1 MKSSKAKKIK
11 GSTDANAMP
20 VAVEVVPVGYS
31 YTEPTSNDPAERIK
45 YHLSQAHVAAN
56 VAMRHIIEAGWELA
70 KQKQFLGYGQ
80 WTAWCEQNIQISNDT
95 ADRYIQVF
103 RKTVGAQRAQQSIGL
118 EAKLLKKELDAAT
131 VGMEEKTV
139 RQAMLELGV
148 IKPTPGHGGA
158 REGAGRK
165 SKGDAEVAAE
175 LKAIAK
181 SEPVLWA
188 SAKGSLDNLVQLDAK
203 RDVFHRLSGD
213 HLATVSELLADLSKK
228 AADALASRLGAVGT
242 PRPTDND

>member
-1 MKSSKAKKIK
+1 MKSSKAKKSK
-11 GSTDANAMP
+11 GSTDATP
-20 VAVEVVPVGYS
+20 VVAEVVPVGYS

-45 YHLSQAHVAAN
+45 YHLSQARVAAN

-80 WTAWCEQNIQISNDT
+80 WVAWCKQNIQISHDT

-165 SKGDAEVAAE
+165 PKDEAEVAAE
-175 LKAIAK
+175 KAA
-181 SEPVLWA
+181 SEA
-188 SAKGSLDNLVQLDAK
+188 SIRAELSAEEGRDLVQK
-203 RDVFHRLSGD
+203 
-213 HLATVSELLADLSKK
+213 LAGWA
-228 AADALASRLGAVGT
+228 LGADDGFGALSDGELARTVKTLKQVLARAEEIQSAREGA
-242 PRPTDND
+242 R

>member
-11 GSTDANAMP
+11 GSTDANTTP
-20 VAVEVVPVGYS
+20 VVAEVVPVGYS

-45 YHLSQAHVAAN
+45 YHLSQARVAAN

-80 WTAWCEQNIQISNDT
+80 WVAWCEQNIQISNDT

-103 RKTVGAQRAQQSIGL
+103 RKTVGAQRAQQSVGL

-165 SKGDAEVAAE
+165 PKDEAATVGEKLDEIANNETLLWQALKGALDTLVKMDAEKDIWNR
-175 LKAIAK
+175 LK
-181 SEPVLWA
+181 
-188 SAKGSLDNLVQLDAK
+188 D
-203 RDVFHRLSGD
+203 D
-213 HLATVSELLADLSKK
+213 HLATAVGILADVAKK
-228 AADALASRLGAVGT
+228 SSNTMMKRIGK
-242 PRPTDND
+242 

>member
-20 VAVEVVPVGYS
+20 VVAEVVPVGYS

-45 YHLSQAHVAAN
+45 YHLSQARVAAN

-80 WTAWCEQNIQISNDT
+80 WVAWCEQNIQISRRT
-95 ADRYIQVF
+95 ADKYIDAF
-103 RKTVGAQRAQQSIGL
+103 RKTVGAQRAQQSVGL

-165 SKGDAEVAAE
+165 PKDEAAAVGE
-175 LKAIAK
+175 KLDAIANNETLLWQALK
-181 SEPVLWA
+181 GALDMLVKMDSE
-188 SAKGSLDNLVQLDAK
+188 K
-203 RDVFHRLSGD
+203 DVWNRLKDD
-213 HLATVSELLADLSKK
+213 HLATAVGILADVAKK
-228 AADALASRLGAVGT
+228 SSNTMMKRIGK
-242 PRPTDND
+242 

>member
-1 MKSSKAKKIK
+1 MKSSKAKKSK

-20 VAVEVVPVGYS
+20 VVAEVVPVGYS

-45 YHLSQAHVAAN
+45 YHLSQARVAAN

-80 WTAWCEQNIQISNDT
+80 WEAWCEQNIQISRQT
-95 ADRYIQVF
+95 ADKYIDAF

-148 IKPTPGHGGA
+148 IKPTSGHGGA

-165 SKGDAEVAAE
+165 PKSEAEVTAEKAASEAYIRAE
-175 LKAIAK
+175 L
-181 SEPVLWA
+181 
-188 SAKGSLDNLVQLDAK
+188 SAEEGRDLVQK
-203 RDVFHRLSGD
+203 
-213 HLATVSELLADLSKK
+213 LAGWA
-228 AADALASRLGAVGT
+228 LGADDGFGALSDGELARVVKT
-242 PRPTDND
+242 LKQVLARAEEIQSAREDAR

>member
-1 MKSSKAKKIK
+1 MKSSKAKKSK

-20 VAVEVVPVGYS
+20 VVAEVVPVGYS

-45 YHLSQAHVAAN
+45 YHLSQARVAAN

-80 WTAWCEQNIQISNDT
+80 WTAWCEQNIEISQKT
-95 ADRYIQVF
+95 ADKYIDTF

-139 RQAMLELGV
+139 RQAMIEIGV
-148 IKPTPGHGGA
+148 IKPNPDHGGK
-158 REGAGRK
+158 REGAGRPK
-165 SKGDAEVAAE
+165 KDEAADISAELDEVANSPALLIAAIRE
-175 LKAIAK
+175 PISTVYKAWR
-181 SEPVLWA
+181 E
-188 SAKGSLDNLVQLDAK
+188 
-203 RDVFHRLSGD
+203 RDVFARIDMEDLALVTASLNE
-213 HLATVSELLADLSKK
+213 LATAATSALKARSK
-228 AADALASRLGAVGT
+228 
-242 PRPTDND
+242 

>member
-1 MKSSKAKKIK
+1 MKSSKTKKFK
-11 GSTDANAMP
+11 GSTDANATP
-20 VAVEVVPVGYS
+20 VVAEVVPVGYS

-45 YHLSQAHVAAN
+45 YHLSQARVAAN

-80 WTAWCEQNIQISNDT
+80 WVAWCEQNIQISRQT
-95 ADRYIQVF
+95 ADKYIDAF
-103 RKTVGAQRAQQSIGL
+103 RKTVGAQRAKQSVGL

-148 IKPTPGHGGA
+148 IKPTPGYGGA

-165 SKGDAEVAAE
+165 P
-175 LKAIAK
+175 K
-181 SEPVLWA
+181 SEEATVGEKLDEIANNETLLWQA
-188 SAKGSLDNLVQLDAK
+188 LKGALDTLVKMDSEK
-203 RDVFHRLSGD
+203 DVWNRLKDD
-213 HLATVSELLADLSKK
+213 HLATAVGILADVAKK
-228 AADALASRLGAVGT
+228 SSNTMMKRIGK
-242 PRPTDND
+242 